1 VNSISKAIAEVEMM
15 AGCKVREV
23 YTGIAGSHIKS
34 KDSSG
39 MAVVREKE
47 VTQFDVE
54 KAIEAAN
61 ATPISADDQILH
73 TLVQEFIVDGQDGV
87 KEPIGMDARRL
98 DVKVHLVTG
107 AVTAVQNIVKC
118 VHRCGLEVVD
128 LVLQPLASGY
138 AVLTEDEKDVGVC
151 LVDIGGGTTDVA
163 VFVQGAIR
171 HTAVIPIAGDQLTND
186 IAIALRT
193 STQDAEEIKMR
204 FGVALQQMADPE
216 EMIEVPGVGDRSA
229 TQLSRQTL
237 AGFIQPRVEEI
248 FQKVQEELH
257 RSGYERLL
265 RAGVVLTG
273 GSAQMPGMTQLG
285 EEIFHNTVKLAMPH
299 YDGNL
304 RDFVRNPRYSTAMG
318 LLLEGVAQRQRGMKA
333 QSPKSFAQILTRMRA
348 WFSKNF

>member
-1 VNSISKAIAEVEMM
+1 M
-15 AGCKVREV
+15 
-23 YTGIAGSHIKS
+23 
-34 KDSSG
+34 
-39 MAVVREKE
+39 
-47 VTQFDVE
+47 
-54 KAIEAAN
+54 
-61 ATPISADDQILH
+61 
-73 TLVQEFIVDGQDGV
+73 
-87 KEPIGMDARRL
+87 
-98 DVKVHLVTG
+98 
-107 AVTAVQNIVKC
+107 
-118 VHRCGLEVVD
+118 
-128 LVLQPLASGY
+128 
-138 AVLTEDEKDVGVC
+138 
-151 LVDIGGGTTDVA
+151 
-163 VFVQGAIR
+163 
-171 HTAVIPIAGDQLTND
+171 PIAGDQLTND